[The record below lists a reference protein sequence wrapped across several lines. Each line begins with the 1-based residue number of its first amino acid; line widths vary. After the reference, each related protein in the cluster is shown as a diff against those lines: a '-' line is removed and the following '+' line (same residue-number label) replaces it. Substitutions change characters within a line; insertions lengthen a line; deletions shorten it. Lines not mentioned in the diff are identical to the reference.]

1 MEIREGLKYLK
12 THQWMKEEQDGQVL
26 VGITDYA
33 QAELRALVFVTLPE
47 VGDEI
52 TAGSPFG
59 EVESVKVVSEVY
71 APVSGVVGEINEE
84 LLDEPGRINEAPYEA
99 WLIKVKDVSQ
109 MGELLSAEEYRS
121 LLDCLQND

>member
-84 LLDEPGRINEAPYEA
+84 LQDEPGRINEAPYEA
-99 WLIKVKDVSQ
+99 WLIKVKDVSEI
-109 MGELLSAEEYRS
+109 GELLSAEEYRG
-121 LLDCLQND
+121 LLASLQND

>member
-1 MEIREGLKYLK
+1 MEVKEGFRYLK
-12 THQWMKEEQDGQVL
+12 THQWMKEEPDGRVL

-47 VGDEI
+47 VGDGI
-52 TAGSPFG
+52 TAGKPFG

-71 APVSGVVGEINEE
+71 APVSGVVEEVNEE

-99 WLIKVKDVSQ
+99 WLIKVKDVSKT
-109 MGELLSAEEYRS
+109 GDLLSAEEYRN
-121 LLDCLQND
+121 LLDTLQHD

>member
-12 THQWMKEEQDGQVL
+12 THQWMKEEPDGQAL

-47 VGDEI
+47 VGDRI
-52 TAGSPFG
+52 TAGEPFG

-71 APVSGVVGEINEE
+71 APVSGVVSEVNEE

-99 WLIKVKDVSQ
+99 WLIKVKDVSET
-109 MGELLSAEEYRS
+109 GELLSEEEYKN
-121 LLDCLQND
+121 LLDTLQND